1 MMTKKRTTM
10 TKEQALMAFATAIV
24 REILREGPEP
34 YETAAILPTVEPPP
48 DNNPRPQFDF
58 DESTC
63 EHGGLVIERAACPI
77 HGPSAQEE
85 VSAESLDDIT
95 SETHDE
101 GNPLIARAR
110 RKKAL
115 EERRAAQQRLYP
127 EDLPMAGM
135 GPPDPDNPPLVV

>member
-1 MMTKKRTTM
+1 VNKAD
-10 TKEQALMAFATAIV
+10 ALHIAMTAIM
-24 REILREGPEP
+24 REILREDGPG
-34 YETAAILPTVEPPP
+34 AIVPAPGLHAPPP
-48 DNNPRPQFDF
+48 EDDPNPRPQFDF

-63 EHGGLVIERAACPI
+63 THGDLVVDRSICPV
-77 HGPSAQEE
+77 HGPGATGPAP
-85 VSAESLDDIT
+85 SAEELDDMT
-95 SETHDE
+95 GETFDE

>member
-1 MMTKKRTTM
+1 M
-10 TKEQALMAFATAIV
+10 TAIM
-24 REILREGPEP
+24 REILREDGPG
-34 YETAAILPTVEPPP
+34 AIVPAPGPHAPPP
-48 DNNPRPQFDF
+48 EDDPNPRPQFDF

-63 EHGGLVIERAACPI
+63 EHGGLVIDRSMCPI
-77 HGPSAQEE
+77 HGPGATGPAP
-85 VSAESLDDIT
+85 SAEELDDMT
-95 SETHDE
+95 GETFDE

>member
-1 MMTKKRTTM
+1 VN
-10 TKEQALMAFATAIV
+10 KERALDIAITAMF
-24 REILREGPEP
+24 REILRDSDEP
-34 YETAAILPTVEPPP
+34 RGAQLPMPGAPPP
-48 DNNPRPQFDF
+48 EDDPNPRPQFDF

-63 EHGGLVIERAACPI
+63 EHGGLVINRSVCPI
-77 HGPSAQEE
+77 HGPENMGPAPTAEE
-85 VSAESLDDIT
+85 LDDIVN
-95 SETHDE
+95 ETQDE

>member
-1 MMTKKRTTM
+1 LNKA
-10 TKEQALMAFATAIV
+10 EALSIFATAIV

-34 YETAAILPTVEPPP
+34 YETAAILPIVEPPP

-77 HGPSAQEE
+77 HGPGAQEE

-95 SETHDE
+95 SETHEE

-115 EERRAAQQRLYP
+115 EERRLAQQGLYA
-127 EDLPMAGM
+127 EDIPMSGL
-135 GPPDPDNPPLVV
+135 GPPIPDNIPPPVV

>member
-1 MMTKKRTTM
+1 VNR
-10 TKEQALMAFATAIV
+10 EQALHIAVTAIM
-24 REILREGPEP
+24 REILREDGPG
-34 YETAAILPTVEPPP
+34 AIVPAPGLHAPPP
-48 DNNPRPQFDF
+48 DDDPNPHPQFDF

-63 EHGGLVIERAACPI
+63 EHGGLVIDRSVCPI
-77 HGPSAQEE
+77 HGPENMGPPPTAEE
-85 VSAESLDDIT
+85 LDDMT
-95 SETHDE
+95 GETFDE

>member
-1 MMTKKRTTM
+1 MN
-10 TKEQALMAFATAIV
+10 KERALDIAITAMF
-24 REILREGPEP
+24 REILREDDTPRGVQ
-34 YETAAILPTVEPPP
+34 LPMPGAPPP
-48 DNNPRPQFDF
+48 DDDPNPHPQFDF

-63 EHGGLVIERAACPI
+63 EHGGLVIDRSMCPI
-77 HGPSAQEE
+77 HGPGATGPAP
-85 VSAESLDDIT
+85 SAEELDDMT
-95 SETHDE
+95 GETFDE
-101 GNPLIARAR
+101 GNPHIARAR